1 MARGGLESVSIQP
14 RSLTHF
20 LTHSHICFYFTFIIQ
35 LFMNIQNV
43 GFSGKI
49 VLAVGTRRKGGKVLI
64 SACAGATGGVVFH
77 QNGGK
82 NPNEKN

>member
-1 MARGGLESVSIQP
+1 
-14 RSLTHF
+14 
-20 LTHSHICFYFTFIIQ
+20 
-35 LFMNIQNV
+35 V
-43 GFSGKI
+43 GFSGKT
-49 VLAVGTRRKGGKVLI
+49 VPAVGTRRKGGKVLI

>member
-1 MARGGLESVSIQP
+1 MADAPDSK
-14 RSLTHF
+14 
-20 LTHSHICFYFTFIIQ
+20 C
-35 LFMNIQNV
+35 
-43 GFSGKI
+43 GFFGQT
-49 VLAVGTRRKGGKVLI
+49 VATVGTRRKGGKVLI

>member
-1 MARGGLESVSIQP
+1 LS
-14 RSLTHF
+14 F
-20 LTHSHICFYFTFIIQ
+20 FYTRAGVVEWPTRRT
-35 LFMNIQNV
+35 QNV
-43 GFSGKI
+43 GFSGKT

-64 SACAGATGGVVFH
+64 SACAGATDGVVFH

>member
-1 MARGGLESVSIQP
+1 MVECIPKGLK
-14 RSLTHF
+14 
-20 LTHSHICFYFTFIIQ
+20 
-35 LFMNIQNV
+35 MWA
-43 GFSGKI
+43 FSRKTG
-49 VLAVGTRRKGGKVLI
+49 LAAGTRRKGGKVMF

>member
-1 MARGGLESVSIQP
+1 LYPNLSFVI
-14 RSLTHF
+14 
-20 LTHSHICFYFTFIIQ
+20 
-35 LFMNIQNV
+35 NISRAGVVEWQTRRTQNV
-43 GFSGKI
+43 GFSGTT
-49 VLAVGTRRKGGKVLI
+49 VATVGTRRKGGKVLI